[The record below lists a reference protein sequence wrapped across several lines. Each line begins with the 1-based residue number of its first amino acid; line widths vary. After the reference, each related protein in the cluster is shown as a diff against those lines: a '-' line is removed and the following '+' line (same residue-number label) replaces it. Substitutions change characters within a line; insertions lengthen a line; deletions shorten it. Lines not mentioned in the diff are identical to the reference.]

1 MVKNYDSFHFNI
13 RLCIGADNRNKIFQ
27 KMLHK
32 GVAMF
37 EVIQD
42 FDVGDLI
49 DFKSVITNRNGQN
62 DLGKI
67 FHIRL

>member
-1 MVKNYDSFHFNI
+1 
-13 RLCIGADNRNKIFQ
+13 
-27 KMLHK
+27 MLIVFK

-42 FDVGDLI
+42 FNVGDLI

>member
-1 MVKNYDSFHFNI
+1 MKEFKSYPSGDAF
-13 RLCIGADNRNKIFQ
+13 KISIECGE
-27 KMLHK
+27 KMLHSCIFK

-37 EVIQD
+37 EVIQN